1 MIAETEDELLHHGL
15 FNLRITIK
23 HSSNPLH
30 EGINGVVVDETKNS
44 IVVDNGSKKRRIPKK
59 DVIYIFSMPNGRL
72 IEIDGRWLLGRP
84 VDQIGKLPW
93 RKKY

>member
-1 MIAETEDELLHHGL
+1 MITETEDKLLRNELL
-15 FNLRITIK
+15 NLMVTIK

-44 IVVDNGSKKRRIPKK
+44 IVIANGSKRRRIQKEY
-59 DVIYIFSMPNGRL
+59 VIYLFSMPNGKL

-84 VDQIGKLPW
+84 VDRIGKMPW